1 LDEESC
7 EGFFEIGTTD
17 GEVMAEKKNAMNA
30 WLLLAAPLFIFIAL
44 HSLIPAIRERL
55 VTDTFSMAIYI
66 CVALLIGSLLFR
78 QARTVRDHEWHRRK
92 DIKKLQRE
100 YAAEDRGVWS
110 KADLAMSELEADA
123 QGVEKGQLS
132 TKALQRLDGSI
143 GGLTGVKVTDEIES
157 SEQSV
162 EDVSL
167 FSESE
172 HVRLATSR
180 VTGESGPVDSIEG
193 VTHEQE
199 APEKGVIGGVLDK
212 LKDTTT
218 IRTSADPPVP
228 AAPEPAP
235 AETDWYAQEMSGV
248 GETPTASVPMASG
261 NRCAACSHS
270 NPAAE
275 SYCENCGETL

>member
-1 LDEESC
+1 
-7 EGFFEIGTTD
+7 
-17 GEVMAEKKNAMNA
+17 MAAKKNAMNA

-55 VTDTFSMAIYI
+55 VTDTYSMVIYI
-66 CVALLIGSLLFR
+66 GVALLIGILLFR

-123 QGVEKGQLS
+123 QGVEQGQLS
-132 TKALQRLDGSI
+132 AKALQRLDGSI
-143 GGLTGVKVTDEIES
+143 GGLTGMKVTDEIES
-157 SEQSV
+157 SEQSA
-162 EDVSL
+162 EDVTL
-167 FSESE
+167 FSETE

-180 VTGESGPVDSIEG
+180 VSGESGPVDSIQG
-193 VTHEQE
+193 VTHESE
-199 APEKGVIGGVLDK
+199 PPEKSVIAGVLDK
-212 LKDTTT
+212 LKDATTT
-218 IRTSADPPVP
+218 TSADLPVP
-228 AAPEPAP
+228 AAPEPVP
-235 AETDWYAQEMSGV
+235 AETDWYTQEMSGV
-248 GETPTASVPMASG
+248 GGTPTAAVPMASG

-275 SYCENCGETL
+275 SYCENCGGAL